1 MTTSDTQTM
10 EIPTNF
16 LELIESYNHYKRLG
30 FNTNQVELDAI
41 HAAWSLKCVAFE
53 QACVDNLITAEEC
66 QRGLQL
72 IEVAYKTLADESAR
86 RKYDKELFRAQKKSK
101 VVAVKPAEAFAARYL
116 TESLLTSG
124 RRAKLW
130 VAIDQRLNRKVLIK
144 ELHPSLVR
152 TEDQVKQFRE
162 ECSFYAASNATHLVK
177 VLDYDEQSFRVVMEW
192 LPSHMGEVSRR
203 QWAEQDRDYTP
214 NEIREILRQCLR
226 GLQVLHSRG
235 WVHGRLSLG
244 HLLLDDHG
252 NVKLSITPGLRE
264 SSIAAVP
271 SSDITHIAPEMLRPD
286 IFGPVSPASDLY
298 VLGFLMLELIT
309 RNRVMEFID
318 PASDEH
324 RSEQEQ
330 WYRWHA
336 AAMESLPT
344 TAEWMHGMPED
355 IIRFVEALTNKQ
367 AGKRPVNATAALQ
380 LLEELNLAARPLGN
394 GQFDT
399 SNSESPNWADLSAEQ
414 MGAPPALHDAQFD
427 DSSLTGWQSIKQA
440 TMDWLDANP
449 QRKWIVLGSAASL
462 AVCFVS
468 FVITPEKNREKPVQL
483 VQEKVEQEEP
493 FDVVRAP
500 RFPLEPVQDLAAKSP
515 VSDRTAEKPA
525 KDEGKVVSDTK
536 PGRIVSIEVDGVRA
550 GRVMVESKQSIA
562 GKGNTWHLEPGHYTA
577 NIEYD
582 RNQVL
587 KRNFRVPAGEGP
599 YTISI
604 VLPDVVTSAPTRVE
618 TPEPIQLRPFRTDVP
633 FDFVGVSPQDYERSE
648 RLSAI
653 SQNLIDYL
661 EYDFGDDARE
671 KPSLN
676 TLDRRE
682 NRDPRLSTLLAIC
695 AYRENKLQVAAELC
709 EESIKVIEQNELP
722 FVLPYQLL
730 IHIHDCQHET
740 KKSVSLAAKS
750 VKKRCEQYKADPTD
764 DNRGLLM
771 EQLWVF
777 GKVAAHAVA
786 NTGKSIA
793 DQIDH
798 VDYLEIV
805 EINKKIPEDPL
816 LQGHAEYA
824 SRTKQT
830 RPVWM
835 AESNRSSWG
844 RTRGNT
850 WGTYG
855 SSSGDTTQSH
865 AKGAD
870 ESAKSD
876 QSQFVAAPGRRLAN
890 HLQRRALTFDHSLSF
905 LVERIRATLPPAS
918 KVKML
923 SKS

>member
-1 MTTSDTQTM
+1 MMTSDTQTM

-53 QACVDNLITAEEC
+53 QARVDNLITAEEC
-66 QRGLQL
+66 QRGLLL
-72 IEVAYKTLADESAR
+72 IEAAYKTLVDESAR
-86 RKYDKELFRAQKKSK
+86 RKYDKELFRAQKKSQG
-101 VVAVKPAEAFAARYL
+101 VVAKPAEAFAARYL
-116 TESLLTSG
+116 TESLLASG

-203 QWAEQDRDYTP
+203 QWAEHDRDYTP
-214 NEIREILRQCLR
+214 HEIREILRQCLR

-271 SSDITHIAPEMLRPD
+271 SNDITHIAPEMLRPD
-286 IFGPVSPASDLY
+286 VFGPVSPASDLY
-298 VLGFLMLELIT
+298 VLGFLILELIT

-344 TAEWMHGMPED
+344 TGEWMHGMPED

-367 AGKRPVNATAALQ
+367 AGKRPVDATAALQ
-380 LLEELNLAARPLGN
+380 LLEELNLAARPLGT

-427 DSSLTGWQSIKQA
+427 DSSLTGWQSVKKT

-449 QRKWIVLGSAASL
+449 QRKWIVLGCAASL
-462 AVCFVS
+462 AICFVS
-468 FVITPEKNREKPVQL
+468 FVITPEKNREKPEQL
-483 VQEKVEQEEP
+483 VQENIDEAEP

-500 RFPLEPVQDLAAKSP
+500 RFPIEPVQDLAAKSP
-515 VSDRTAEKPA
+515 VSDRTVEKPA

-536 PGRIVSIEVDGVRA
+536 LGRIVSIDVDGVRA
-550 GRVMVESKQSIA
+550 GRVTVESKQSIA

-599 YTISI
+599 YTLSI
-604 VLPDVVTSAPTRVE
+604 VLPDFVASAPTSVE

-648 RLSAI
+648 QQSAI
-653 SQNLIDYL
+653 AQKLIDYL
-661 EYDFGDDARE
+661 EYDFGDKAR
-671 KPSLN
+671 KRPSLE
-676 TLDRRE
+676 TRKSE
-682 NRDPRLSTLLAIC
+682 NRDPRISTLLALC
-695 AYRENKLQVAAELC
+695 AYRENKLQLAAALC
-709 EESIKVIEQNELP
+709 EESIVVIEKNRLP
-722 FVLPYQLL
+722 FVLPYQIL

-740 KKSVSLAAKS
+740 KESASWAAKS
-750 VKKRCEQYKADPTD
+750 VKKRYEQFKADPTE

-786 NTGKSIA
+786 NTGKSVA

-798 VDYLEIV
+798 VNYLEIV
-805 EINKKIPEDPL
+805 EINKKFPENPL
-816 LQGHAEYA
+816 LQGQQEYA
-824 SRTKQT
+824 ARTKQS
-830 RPVWM
+830 RPAWM
-835 AESNRSSWG
+835 TESNRSSWS

-855 SSSGDTTQSH
+855 SPGEDTTELH
-865 AKGAD
+865 AKGVVD
-870 ESAKSD
+870 SAKSV

-890 HLQRRALTFDHSLSF
+890 QLQRRALSFDHSLSF
-905 LVERIRATLPPAS
+905 LVERIRSTLPPPS